1 MFIPLDSNPEFVREL
16 VIFIR
21 SNLVRDGV
29 TSTVGIGTYH
39 IAPGNL
45 IRDVTHAFG
54 IHRHYANR
62 GIAFI
67 VHTLECLDRNE
78 AGCRAHRFVERPPR
92 YPLRQFRPL
101 LDRGRQ
107 ALDLVFAHS
116 VFGKFLVECL
126 FSENG
131 TLQNNAFH
139 IRVSLLP
146 FLVSQLALGDILCK
160 VVPHQTDRGPLP
172 DRRNVGA
179 HRLDERIL
187 IRQRSRL
194 APSLVVRLQCDQR
207 CALHYVEIFLCANCT
222 TRAFLQ
228 PLIDHTSNHAFS
240 IVGWSFDRIRSRC
253 RGSLLS
259 IGCRERGRA
268 ERQ

>member
-1 MFIPLDSNPEFVREL
+1 MFIPHDSDAEFVRKFVL
-16 VIFIR
+16 SIR
-21 SNLVRDGV
+21 SNLVRDRV
-29 TSTVGIGTYH
+29 TSTSGIGTYH
-39 IAPGNL
+39 VASGNL
-45 IRDVTHAFG
+45 IGDVAHAFG
-54 IHRHYANR
+54 IHCHYANR
-62 GIAFI
+62 GITFI
-67 VHTLECLDRNE
+67 IHRFERLDRNE
-78 AGCRAHRFVERPPR
+78 PGCGANRFVERPPR
-92 YPLRQFRPL
+92 YPLCQSRPL

-146 FLVSQLALGDILCK
+146 FLVSQLALGDILRK

-172 DRRNVGA
+172 NRRNVGT

-187 IRQRSRL
+187 IGQRSRL

-268 ERQ
+268 ER